1 MHVGPEAPAVAES
14 ADGTRVV
21 GVRAALVEDVTVGN
35 RLLLWVRG
43 HLPAPASLVSSV
55 GQGMGP
61 GFLGR
66 GGRAQL
72 RPPSGACPP
81 LLSGGL
87 LLGGCFWWAQEALGL
102 SGRRPGF
109 CLLVCAPN
117 PRPPLVG
124 CWANPGAVTSQ
135 GSVGTI
141 LLPQPP
147 TAEGERGGTP
157 PAP

>member
-21 GVRAALVEDVTVGN
+21 GVRPALVEDVTVGN

-72 RPPSGACPP
+72 RPP
-81 LLSGGL
+81 
-87 LLGGCFWWAQEALGL
+87 
-102 SGRRPGF
+102 
-109 CLLVCAPN
+109 
-117 PRPPLVG
+117 LVG
-124 CWANPGAVTSQ
+124 CWANPGVVTSQ

-147 TAEGERGGTP
+147 TAERERGGTP
-157 PAP
+157 PAPQL

>member
-1 MHVGPEAPAVAES
+1 MSGAVCDRRSCCPHACQERSHCFCLQQPLWAGREGMHVGPEAPAVAES

-21 GVRAALVEDVTVGN
+21 GVRPALVEDVTVGN

-72 RPPSGACPP
+72 RPP
-81 LLSGGL
+81 
-87 LLGGCFWWAQEALGL
+87 
-102 SGRRPGF
+102 
-109 CLLVCAPN
+109 
-117 PRPPLVG
+117 LVG